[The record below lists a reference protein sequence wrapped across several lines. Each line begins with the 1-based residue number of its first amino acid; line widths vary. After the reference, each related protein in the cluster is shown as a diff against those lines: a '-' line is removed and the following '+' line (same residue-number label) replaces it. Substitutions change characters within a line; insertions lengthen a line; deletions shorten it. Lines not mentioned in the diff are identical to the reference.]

1 MAILSKG
8 NTFATGEQ
16 VTAAKLNNLVD
27 NATFASDAVDNS
39 TTALDGNGKIIVKDG
54 GISIA
59 KLDLSEDSPTLRL
72 TDTDTALSDGE
83 LSSNIEFFQ
92 SDSSGA
98 GVGASIAAHGD
109 GSTGV
114 LDLRFATGDNTAR
127 MAIDGNGKVGIGTLS
142 PTLLFQVVSPNTTT
156 AETVAAFGN
165 QSVESGLQVITNGGS
180 QSLEWGFN
188 ALNSRSLVFNT
199 NQTER
204 MKINSSGNI
213 IIANIPTSAS
223 GLASGTIYSDSG
235 TLKIVS

>member
-1 MAILSKG
+1 
-8 NTFATGEQ
+8 
-16 VTAAKLNNLVD
+16 VR
-27 NATFASDAVDNS
+27 
-39 TTALDGNGKIIVKDG
+39 IVQHYD
-54 GISIA
+54 
-59 KLDLSEDSPTLRL
+59 
-72 TDTDTALSDGE
+72 
-83 LSSNIEFFQ
+83 
-92 SDSSGA
+92 
-98 GVGASIAAHGD
+98 IAAHGD

-127 MAIDGNGKVGIGTLS
+127 MAIDGNGNVGIGELS
-142 PTLLFQVVSPNTTT
+142 PSNLLSVVSPNTTT
-156 AETVAAFGN
+156 AEIVASFGN
-165 QSVESGLQVITNGGS
+165 QSASSGLQIITNGGS